1 MVSVRQNDPLI
12 SQRGALKLIA
22 FSLRSRVLID
32 KVADR
37 LHLLRGQIK
46 FQCLDVGSYMF
57 GVSGS
62 DHDGSDALLV

>member
-12 SQRGALKLIA
+12 SRRGALKLIA

-46 FQCLDVGSYMF
+46 VQYLDVGSYMF
-57 GVSGS
+57 GVYGS
-62 DHDGSDALLV
+62 DHDGSAALLV